1 MLVNQ
6 NLLYLL
12 LLMIQFA
19 HQQASTSIESLEQ
32 HSVKEI
38 ILITGF
44 EKRLA
49 QKSET
54 SRFSSWTIT
63 V

>member
-6 NLLYLL
+6 KLLYLL

-38 ILITGF
+38 IIIINNRVLKKACP
-44 EKRLA
+44 EVRNK
-49 QKSET
+49 
-54 SRFSSWTIT
+54 
-63 V
+63 

>member
-6 NLLYLL
+6 KLLYLL

-19 HQQASTSIESLEQ
+19 HQQASISTESPEQ

-38 ILITGF
+38 ILITG
-44 EKRLA
+44 L
-49 QKSET
+49 
-54 SRFSSWTIT
+54 
-63 V
+63 